1 MKPRTLNR
9 RDFCGTAAAA
19 ALLAPRAARARRFT
33 TKGGVLLFSGWATK
47 NIGDIGHTPGTLR
60 YLEDYCPGVPVT
72 LWLDKGN
79 NRVIRMLQARFPR
92 VPIVRGRL
100 DDSGKAD
107 NPALQKAFDRCQVFL
122 HNSGM
127 HFNDRWPPPENL
139 LTACAARGKPV
150 GLYGQSFDGFAPA
163 DRARLVERL
172 SRTAFIYT
180 RDVESLYYLRDIG
193 VRSPILEFGPDGCFG
208 IDVRDDATADRFLAA
223 HDLEPRRFITVT
235 LRTDTW
241 VDGVRGPYPE
251 IMEAWASQ
259 LRRVITQWVKTT
271 GLRVLLA
278 PEVEKEIES
287 AQALLYE
294 RLPADIRSHVVQRET
309 FWNVDEAASVYAR
322 AHTVVALEPHSC
334 IIALAFGTPAIH
346 FFNEGH
352 GRKAWMFRDIGLPEW
367 LVTIDR
373 DNAELVSTILTTIR
387 RDYPRA
393 QEKVDRAMAFVHR
406 RSAEMMATVRAL
418 L

>member
-1 MKPRTLNR
+1 MI
-9 RDFCGTAAAA
+9 
-19 ALLAPRAARARRFT
+19 
-33 TKGGVLLFSGWATK
+33 S
-47 NIGDIGHTPGTLR
+47 
-60 YLEDYCPGVPVT
+60 
-72 LWLDKGN
+72 
-79 NRVIRMLQARFPR
+79 
-92 VPIVRGRL
+92 
-100 DDSGKAD
+100 
-107 NPALQKAFDRCQVFL
+107 
-122 HNSGM
+122 
-127 HFNDRWPPPENL
+127 
-139 LTACAARGKPV
+139 
-150 GLYGQSFDGFAPA
+150 
-163 DRARLVERL
+163 
-172 SRTAFIYT
+172 
-180 RDVESLYYLRDIG
+180 
-193 VRSPILEFGPDGCFG
+193 
-208 IDVRDDATADRFLAA
+208 
-223 HDLEPRRFITVT
+223 
-235 LRTDTW
+235 
-241 VDGVRGPYPE
+241 
-251 IMEAWASQ
+251 
-259 LRRVITQWVKTT
+259 VITQWVKTT

-373 DNAELVSTILTTIR
+373 DNAELVSTILTTTR

-406 RSAEMMATVRAL
+406 RSSEMMATVRAL